1 MSKVQHY
8 SDEKLLYK
16 IKETKAKCNDYQRDL
31 AYIPENSILGFT
43 ILNGLL
49 RLATLK
55 LEELQAEAQRRNLDI
70 K

>member
-1 MSKVQHY
+1 MSKIQHY

-16 IKETKAKCNDYQRDL
+16 IKETKEKCNDYQRDL
-31 AYIPENSILGFT
+31 AYIPSNSILGFT

-55 LEELQAEAQRRNLDI
+55 LEELQEEAKRRNLDV